1 MTALAD
7 IASKSMLYRFGR
19 TGTSPFIRRSPNLHS
34 QGRTPGGL
42 RPSQQNEC
50 QNGNVMG
57 NVIWSSGVFKSRDLD
72 EFAGMIRPD
81 GCEILVTERGSFD
94 ARGMLIDLCGL
105 YAQRCRERLGR
116 LIEVDM
122 SCSGMIFLTEPGP
135 SMFLS
140 GAEIRYENVA
150 LFSSGNTYVS
160 RLSGPASWGSLAF
173 ADDALEISS
182 RSHFG
187 RSATWVNG
195 CAVITPPP
203 AALTYLRSL
212 HAAAGDLAEAVP
224 GWSVRSSAE
233 RGLKQALLQRIVEC
247 SGTADVHADSTAR
260 QHHRFIIRRFREIL
274 EAHSLE
280 PLLMPDISR
289 AIGVSSR
296 TLRMACQRQF
306 GVSPTQ
312 YLLLRRMRL
321 ARRTLRFADPAITR
335 VTDVATDL
343 GFWELGRFAVK
354 YRQIFGET
362 PSATLRAAAGL
373 ASSGSMP
380 LGYAFASI

>member
-1 MTALAD
+1 
-7 IASKSMLYRFGR
+7 
-19 TGTSPFIRRSPNLHS
+19 
-34 QGRTPGGL
+34 
-42 RPSQQNEC
+42 
-50 QNGNVMG
+50 MG
-57 NVIWSSGVFKSRDLD
+57 NVIWSSGVFKSRDPD

-81 GCEILVTERGSFD
+81 GSEILVTERGAFN
-94 ARGMLIDLCGL
+94 ACGTLIDLCGL
-105 YAQRCRERLGR
+105 YAQQCRERLGR

-122 SCSGMIFLTEPGP
+122 RCSGVMFLTEPGP
-135 SMFLS
+135 SMFWS

-150 LFSSGNTYVS
+150 LFRSGNTYVS

-173 ADDALEISS
+173 ADDTWEAYC
-182 RSHFG
+182 RSCFG
-187 RSATWVNG
+187 RNAPWVNG
-195 CAVITPPP
+195 CAVITPPQ
-203 AALTYLRSL
+203 ATLAHLRSL
-212 HAAAGDLAEAVP
+212 HAAAGNLAEAMP
-224 GWSVRSSAE
+224 GWSVRSSSGRE
-233 RGLKQALLQRIVEC
+233 LKEMLLRYMLEC
-247 SGTADVHADSTAR
+247 AGTADVHADSTAR
-260 QHHRFIIRRFREIL
+260 QHHRIIIRRFRELL

-321 ARRTLRFADPAITR
+321 ARRTLQYADPAVTR

-362 PSATLRAAAGL
+362 PSATLRAATDWQVGVQCRWA
-373 ASSGSMP
+373 MP
-380 LGYAFASI
+380 SPQPDRNAAVSRPHPT

>member
-1 MTALAD
+1 M
-7 IASKSMLYRFGR
+7 
-19 TGTSPFIRRSPNLHS
+19 P
-34 QGRTPGGL
+34 
-42 RPSQQNEC
+42 
-50 QNGNVMG
+50 NGNVMG
-57 NVIWSSGVFKSRDLD
+57 NVIWSSGVFRSRDPD
-72 EFAGMIRPD
+72 EFAGMMRPD
-81 GCEILVTERGSFD
+81 GCEILVTERGSFE
-94 ARGMLIDLCGL
+94 ALGTLIDLGDL

-122 SCSGMIFLTEPGP
+122 RRSGMVFLTEPGP
-135 SMFLS
+135 SMFWS

-150 LFSSGNTYVS
+150 LFSSGDTFVS
-160 RLSGPASWGSLAF
+160 RLSGPASWGSVAF
-173 ADDALEISS
+173 ADHTLKTSC
-182 RSHFG
+182 RSHPDCDV
-187 RSATWVNG
+187 RWANG

-203 AALTYLRSL
+203 AALARLRSL
-212 HAAAGDLAEAVP
+212 HAAAGDLAEAIP

-233 RGLKQALLQRIVEC
+233 RGLKQALLQHMLQC
-247 SGTADVHADSTAR
+247 AGTADVHADSTAR
-260 QHHRFIIRRFREIL
+260 RHHGIIIRKFREIL

-296 TLRMACQRQF
+296 TLRIACQRQF

-321 ARRTLRFADPAITR
+321 ARRTLRYADPAITR
-335 VTDVATDL
+335 VTDVATNL

-354 YRQIFGET
+354 YREIFGET
-362 PSATLRAAAGL
+362 PSATLRAAAGVE
-373 ASSGSMP
+373 SRGSMP